1 MPRSLAERAVDRA
14 SLSAR
19 SRTSVGRFSVGTE
32 VSVSSA
38 ATRHWVNSV
47 SDIYGPDEIEELLA
61 DLNRLEFSRL
71 ESGHLD
77 PVTCA
82 ASPHLDNFDNFDI
95 DGSRGEGLDL
105 VSECGPA
112 SPLVPRPRSPGS
124 VSTRSWNSHTHY
136 HQFKAP
142 PADYDWGGS
151 RGPGHLVRPLQAA
164 VCYCD
169 MSVLKSPR
177 TLLRVLVLVSHINNE
192 IYSHQITHFDVISTI
207 STYMICIARVAAG
220 HLPGVSVQPGHLRL
234 CQAGRAG
241 LAPHRQAAAPPLHQ
255 LRQRP
260 LLPPRPLPRHIPPSR
275 TPTNGLLKNGKQILT
290 CGG

>member
-71 ESGHLD
+71 EGGHLD

-192 IYSHQITHFDVISTI
+192 IYYHQITHFDVLSTISTI
-207 STYMICIARVAAG
+207 SVSRQVTSLACLSSLVTSGSAKLGVLAWPHIAK
-220 HLPGVSVQPGHLRL
+220 LRL
-234 CQAGRAG
+234 LLFISFASALFSLLVLC
-241 LAPHRQAAAPPLHQ
+241 LDISHLHA
-255 LRQRP
+255 
-260 LLPPRPLPRHIPPSR
+260 LLPMDYSKMVNRF
-275 TPTNGLLKNGKQILT
+275 
-290 CGG
+290 

>member
-71 ESGHLD
+71 EGGHLD

-177 TLLRVLVLVSHINNE
+177 TLLRVLVLVSHSNNE
-192 IYSHQITHFDVISTI
+192 IYYHQITHL
-207 STYMICIARVAAG
+207 TY
-220 HLPGVSVQPGHLRL
+220 LQY
-234 CQAGRAG
+234 
-241 LAPHRQAAAPPLHQ
+241 LH
-255 LRQRP
+255 
-260 LLPPRPLPRHIPPSR
+260 
-275 TPTNGLLKNGKQILT
+275 T
-290 CGG
+290 